1 MAVDRHKRGAR
12 FEKDIAAA
20 MVDGRNLDGGGG
32 KRREGYRR
40 CLLYT
45 SDAADE

>member
-1 MAVDRHKRGAR
+1 MTADTRPEEVGVSGLGGSGLGEIDEPAFSRLAERH
-12 FEKDIAAA
+12 
-20 MVDGRNLDGGGG
+20 
-32 KRREGYRR
+32 RR